1 MASQSGSW
9 TYDRRYEG
17 HAWQVYRSVP
27 FDSKSPLDVVA
38 GWTIETAGARLETSI
53 GTFGDGDCELDI
65 YLFNGKK
72 VHIDFYAKDFSSDP
86 GFR

>member
-1 MASQSGSW
+1 MRERELVSHPQVVF
-9 TYDRRYEG
+9 
-17 HAWQVYRSVP
+17 HAR
-27 FDSKSPLDVVA
+27 KSPLDVVA